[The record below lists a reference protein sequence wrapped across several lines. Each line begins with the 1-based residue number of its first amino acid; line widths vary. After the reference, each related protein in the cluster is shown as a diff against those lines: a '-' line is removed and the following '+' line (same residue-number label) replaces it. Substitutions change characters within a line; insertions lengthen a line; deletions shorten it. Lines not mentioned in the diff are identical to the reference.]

1 MKKKLS
7 LFLVPVIAL
16 SLTACGGPAAP
27 SPSPAAPATSGAV
40 STPETENTQESV
52 AYEVTYSNARTWTD
66 SIGSTWVQTIVEIE
80 NTGTENLYLGS
91 GAYDL
96 EDAEGTLIAAQT
108 SVSAFPDVIAPGEKG
123 YLYEE
128 TTLDNYD
135 QEGTLTV
142 KPRPD
147 VKEATVD
154 LIRYDVT
161 DVSVSDDT
169 YLGVNVLGRVENNT
183 DETGSLVYVTAFFY
197 DANNTMIGS
206 AFTILTEDLAPGS
219 QIGFEITSFSLPDDV
234 TAESIAQTVVYAYPM
249 QMQF

>member
-27 SPSPAAPATSGAV
+27 SSSPATPATSGAV
-40 STPETENTQESV
+40 STPETEVTQESV

-96 EDAEGTLIAAQT
+96 EDGEGTLIAAQT
-108 SVSAFPDVIAPGEKG
+108 SVSAFPDVIAPDEKG

-128 TTLDNYD
+128 TTLDNYA